1 MGRSSLVPLMGCC
14 CEAVAEL
21 RSCREE
27 WNAALRK
34 EYLVWLNLGPIP
46 QGCPLPFGL
55 LELERRMW
63 GLVWINGQKG
73 GVKVDASQSEWGLLL
88 CCDICRGNCS
98 AFKWLW
104 CFVLFFS
111 ASALKVHEV
120 HHQTPCCQWCP
131 TAAAAR
137 QPGAGLLPW
146 ELCCAPVVQCRA
158 LEEQAKRVHLLGF
171 VFPIASCICGN
182 FLADAPSSVCLRLKF
197 PHSLCKSTFCFHFT
211 IESVV

>member
-34 EYLVWLNLGPIP
+34 EYLVWLNLGSIP
-46 QGCPLPFGL
+46 QGGPLPFGL

-63 GLVWINGQKG
+63 GFLMGRKEVWR
-73 GVKVDASQSEWGLLL
+73 WMLLNQNEAFF
-88 CCDICRGNCS
+88 CVVNICRGNCS
-98 AFKWLW
+98 GFKWLW

-120 HHQTPCCQWCP
+120 HHQTPCCQCRP